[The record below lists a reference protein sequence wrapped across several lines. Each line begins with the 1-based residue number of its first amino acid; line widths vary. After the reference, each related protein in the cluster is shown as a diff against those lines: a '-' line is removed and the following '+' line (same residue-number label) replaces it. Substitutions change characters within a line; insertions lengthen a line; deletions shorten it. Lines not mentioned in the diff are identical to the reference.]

1 MKVSAIDVTA
11 ERPYQVVVG
20 TGALEL
26 LPQYVAEQRRIAVI
40 HPPVLREQAS
50 RVRTACDCQT
60 LSIEVPAGEE
70 AKTGETLQRCWN
82 ALAEAGFTRSDAI
95 VGLGGGATTDLA
107 GFVASTWLR
116 GVTYVSVPTTVLGMV
131 DAAVGGKTGINLSAG
146 KNLVGTFY
154 EPYTVLCDLSF
165 LESLPVEEIR
175 SGMAEVVKA
184 GFIAD
189 PAILSIVED
198 DPAAA
203 LDPRGEVICTLV
215 KRAIAVKAAVVGDD
229 LRERTSVG
237 RDIGREQLNYG
248 HTLGHAIERDQD
260 YRWRHGEAISVGMAF
275 VAELSRRLGLL
286 DDDTAA
292 RHGMVLRALGL
303 PTSYPA
309 ESWPRLRET
318 MNLDKK
324 TRASTLRF
332 VVLEELG
339 RTAILE
345 NPDEDLLQAS
355 FEALSADAGSVTGG
369 SEGRSETGESGTLG

>member
-1 MKVSAIDVTA
+1 MSTIDVTA
-11 ERPYQVVVG
+11 ERAYQVVVG
-20 TGALEL
+20 TGALDL

-40 HPPVLREQAS
+40 HPPMLREQAS
-50 RVRTACDCQT
+50 RLRTACDCQM
-60 LSIEVPAGEE
+60 LSIEVPAAEA
-70 AKTGETLQRCWN
+70 AKTGETLQRCWD

-95 VGLGGGATTDLA
+95 IGLGGGATTDLA

-165 LESLPVEEIR
+165 LRTLPVEEIR
-175 SGMAEVVKA
+175 SGLAEVVKA

-189 PAILSIVED
+189 PEILRIIED
-198 DPAAA
+198 DPAGA
-203 LDPRGEVICTLV
+203 LDPQAEVICTLV
-215 KRAIAVKAAVVGDD
+215 KRGIAVKAAVVGAD

-248 HTLGHAIERDQD
+248 HTLGHAIERHQS

-275 VAELSRRLGLL
+275 TAELSRRLGRL
-286 DDDTAA
+286 DDDTAE
-292 RHGMVLRALGL
+292 RHGRILTALGL

-309 ESWPRLRET
+309 EAWPELREA

-324 TRASTLRF
+324 TRASRLRF
-332 VVLEELG
+332 V
-339 RTAILE
+339 ILE
-345 NPDEDLLQAS
+345 KLAQATILESPDEDLLRES
-355 FEALSADAGSVTGG
+355 FEALSRPEAVSRPAA
-369 SEGRSETGESGTLG
+369 LG

>member
-1 MKVSAIDVTA
+1 MSAIDVTA

-20 TGALEL
+20 TGALDL
-26 LPQYVAEQRRIAVI
+26 LPEYVAEQRRIAVI

-60 LSIEVPAGEE
+60 LSIEVPPGES

-95 VGLGGGATTDLA
+95 IGLGGGATTDLA

-131 DAAVGGKTGINLSAG
+131 DAAVGGKTGINLRSG

-165 LESLPVEEIR
+165 LENLPVEEIR

-189 PAILSIVED
+189 PVILSILED

-237 RDIGREQLNYG
+237 RDIGRELLNYG
-248 HTLGHAIERDQD
+248 HTLGHAIERDQG

-275 VAELSRRLGLL
+275 VAELSRRLGRL

-292 RHGMVLRALGL
+292 RHSGVLGALGL

-309 ESWPRLRET
+309 DAWPQLRET

-332 VVLEELG
+332 VILEGLG
-339 RTAILE
+339 RPAILE
-345 NPDEDLLQAS
+345 NPDEDLLRES
-355 FEALSADAGSVTGG
+355 FEALSL
-369 SEGRSETGESGTLG
+369 SGTPDGSGIAG